1 MNLQEA
7 TNLLDKAYLEAHE
20 LPRFTLKDPA
30 FTIPQ
35 GYQVQE
41 LLLARH
47 LSRGAKLLG
56 RKMGMT
62 SKAKMI
68 QMNISAP
75 IHGFL
80 TDEMQV
86 SPGGDVSLEKR
97 IHAKAEPEMAFIT
110 KTELKGEPSL
120 EETREAIAEVCA
132 AIEII
137 DSRYKDYD
145 FQLPDVVADN
155 CSSSG
160 FVLGTVRKKLA
171 DIDYKN
177 LGIIFSV
184 NGKPVHFGSTAAILG
199 DPVLSLQELVKL
211 LHVEGKTL
219 PAGSIV
225 LAGGA
230 TAAVGLAA
238 GDKVRA
244 EMQDLGSVEFRVI

>member
-1 MNLQEA
+1 MNLQE
-7 TNLLDKAYLEAHE
+7 TTQLLDEAYLKARE
-20 LPRFTLKDPA
+20 LPRFTIQNPS
-30 FTIPQ
+30 FTIPE
-35 GYQVQE
+35 GYKIQE

-47 LSRGAKLLG
+47 LARGVKLVG

-62 SKAKMI
+62 SKAKMQ

-86 SPGGDVSLEKR
+86 APGGDISLTNR
-97 IHAKAEPEMAFIT
+97 IHAKAEPELAFIT
-110 KTELKGEPSL
+110 KAELSGNPSI
-120 EETREAIAEVCA
+120 EETIEAIGEVCA

-160 FVLGTVRKKLA
+160 FVLGTMKKKLA
-171 DIDYKN
+171 DLDYKN

-184 NGKPVHFGSTAAILG
+184 NNKPVHFGSTAAILG

-211 LHVEGKTL
+211 LHVEGKIL

-230 TAAVGLAA
+230 TAAVALNH

-244 EMQDLGSVEFRVI
+244 EMQDLGSVEFRVV